1 MKVILLQ
8 NVPNLGQ
15 AGDIVDVKPGYG
27 RNFLFPRMM
36 AGALSKKALAEVEE
50 IKRVAL
56 VRADRELKNA
66 QEMAKRLQNHTIRLI
81 GRVGGRGSK
90 LYGSVTTQQIA
101 SGISS
106 FLQAEVDKRKISLPE
121 AIRTLGLHDYVIRL
135 HPDVVVQ
142 GKVEVVKPTD

>member
-1 MKVILLQ
+1 MKVILLE

-15 AGDIVDVKPGYG
+15 AGDVVDVKPGYG
-27 RNFLFPRMM
+27 RNFLFPRRM
-36 AGALSKKALAEVEE
+36 AGALSKRALAEVEE

-66 QEMAKRLQNHTIRLI
+66 QEMAKRLQNHTIKLT

-106 FLQAEVDKRKISLPE
+106 FLQAEIDKRKISLPE
-121 AIRTLGLHDYVIRL
+121 TIRTLGLHDYVIKL